1 MTAPAKELA
10 KLLARY
16 GRHGDTELVH
26 MSKGEVHALKLMSG
40 LASGGQSINPDTGLP
55 EAFDLSWL
63 IPIAAIA
70 AIALT
75 GGAAAP
81 AVLGAEAAGA
91 AAVPALAGGATTA
104 ATLGTT
110 AAADAAAIAAT
121 EAAAGLGG
129 SAAYNATLGGI
140 ANAGQGALASSAGL
154 AGTPMA
160 GASLAQG
167 VEAANALNATNPY
180 IANVAGMPP
189 TPPEPSLLSKV
200 GNFAT
205 DNPLLTLGGLSML
218 TPPTEAPKQEEESPE
233 PENEW
238 RPGQGYVPF
247 EQKGVRYGIQQPIS
261 PTGQESMQIGYGPS
275 VAPGTIRNQFAAME
289 PGFKTGPFD
298 ELKTQR
304 RFAKGGRVPPEQN
317 QVGIAQV
324 PGPAQ
329 TYGDQLSALKAQ
341 YARPFTPSQDI
352 AAGDGSGMERLFGG
366 RAPISRQPG
375 GKRGNQN
382 PVQNPRPSPGSP
394 PPMGPPNDPS
404 WYLSGLPAVNNPT
417 PTATRAYNPVV
428 PTGADIPQP
437 PDLRRPQG
445 YAMGGEVE
453 QKPKY
458 KTDLSML
465 FGGVG
470 PMIADGFT
478 NGNKFGSGLLGIAF
492 NERKPWEREVEQM
505 AAGGPVGIAQQ
516 LPVPAMAQPA
526 PLGVARNAM
535 VPPGGPM
542 PQMAGPPAGGPPQG
556 PQIGPQEEQLV
567 MATAAVIAGKIPNGE
582 PIIQAF
588 LQKFG
593 PEALQEL
600 IASVKQASQ
609 QQVPENMGR
618 LLSGPG
624 GGVEDAIP
632 ASIDGKQPAA
642 LSSGEFVVP
651 AHAVAGLG
659 DGSTEHGARKL
670 QGMVNKVNQSK
681 YGRPTAPP
689 PVDDEEVLPI

>member
-75 GGAAAP
+75 GGAAAVP
-81 AVLGAEAAGA
+81 LAAAETGAAAVGA
-91 AAVPALAGGATTA
+91 AAVPALTGGAAAGITA
-104 ATLGTT
+104 GTT
-110 AAADAAAIAAT
+110 VAADVAAVTAT

-160 GASLAQG
+160 GASLTQG

-189 TPPEPSLLSKV
+189 TTPEPSLLSQA
-200 GNFAT
+200 GGWMA
-205 DNPLLTLGGLSML
+205 DNPLPTALGLSAL
-218 TPPTEAPKQEEESPE
+218 APPTEAPTQEDDSPE

-238 RPGQGYVPF
+238 RPGEGYVPF
-247 EQKGVRYGIQQPIS
+247 EQKGVRYGISQPIS
-261 PTGQESMQIGYGPS
+261 ATGQESVQIGYGPS
-275 VAPGTIRNQFAAME
+275 VAPGTIRNQFAEME
-289 PGFKTGPFD
+289 PGFKSGPFE

-304 RFAKGGRVPPEQN
+304 RFAHGGRVPEQN

-329 TYGDQLSALKAQ
+329 TYGDQLNALKAQ

-352 AAGDGSGMERLFGG
+352 PAGNGSGMDPRGIFAN
-366 RAPISRQPG
+366 RWPQPG
-375 GKRGNQN
+375 GKRGNN
-382 PVQNPRPSPGSP
+382 PPAGNPRPSPGSP
-394 PPMGPPNDPS
+394 PPMGPPHDPS
-404 WYLSGLPAVNNPT
+404 WYLSGMPSVNNPT
-417 PTATRAYNPVV
+417 ATPTSSYNPVA
-428 PTGADIPQP
+428 PTTTDIPQP

-445 YAMGGEVE
+445 FAEG
-453 QKPKY
+453 
-458 KTDLSML
+458 
-465 FGGVG
+465 
-470 PMIADGFT
+470 
-478 NGNKFGSGLLGIAF
+478 
-492 NERKPWEREVEQM
+492 
-505 AAGGPVGIAQQ
+505 GIAQQ
-516 LPVPAMAQPA
+516 MPIPAMAQPA

-542 PQMAGPPAGGPPQG
+542 PQMSGPPAGGAPQG
-556 PQIGPQEEQLV
+556 QEIGPQEEQLV

-624 GGVEDAIP
+624 GGTQDAIP
-632 ASIDGKQPAA
+632 ASIDGGQPAA

-689 PVDDEEVLPI
+689 PVVDDEVLPI